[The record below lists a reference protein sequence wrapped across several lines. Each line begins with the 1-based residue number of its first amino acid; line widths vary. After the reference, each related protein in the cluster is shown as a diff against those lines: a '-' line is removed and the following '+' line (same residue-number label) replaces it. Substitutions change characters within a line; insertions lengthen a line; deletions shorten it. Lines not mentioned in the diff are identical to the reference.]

1 MQMQVKMQ
9 KEAEITYLEAKKKKK
24 KKTTK
29 KVPPNISE
37 FPSRRRNT
45 IDGFNTIAQHDK

>member
-24 KKTTK
+24 NTK